1 MGQQEYLK
9 ALAKTLE
16 PTPEMKNIAAIY
28 GKDSPEY
35 KKALTNVVQKSG
47 YISSE
52 NLAPGAIAI
61 DPITKKFVASAP
73 KDGIQMQQGPNG
85 LVANQVSGYAP
96 AISAINQAEE
106 SGKGT
111 GRAQTTPAEAI
122 DPLTGKT
129 IATTQAANMGL
140 PAMGMPTVQTPK
152 STPVVTKEN
161 PVMQAIEI
169 GNNEDWRK
177 DVFAPAKLQGQ
188 TAQKTLDSVAVLRNT
203 NIDTGVGTETLATIA
218 GMLGAAGVK
227 DAQKYATD
235 AIIFKREGSKA
246 LLNVLASQKGSQTE
260 RDAITGRETF
270 VTLADTPQ
278 AKDFTLDLAQAMAL
292 QDQRKAGYFQK
303 ASDMPQVH
311 KGKLGTISTEWSKIE
326 GSVFDMPIGRSA
338 DGKPITMRQKYGIK

>member
-1 MGQQEYLK
+1 MSV
-9 ALAKTLE
+9 
-16 PTPEMKNIAAIY
+16 TP
-28 GKDSPEY
+28 
-35 KKALTNVVQKSG
+35 SG
-47 YISSE
+47 
-52 NLAPGAIAI
+52 
-61 DPITKKFVASAP
+61 TVASPIA
-73 KDGIQMQQGPNG
+73 GYGPT
-85 LVANQVSGYAP
+85 VSG
-96 AISAINQAEE
+96 INQAEAF
-106 SGKGT
+106 GT
-111 GRAQTTPAEAI
+111 GTGKAQTTPAEAI
-122 DPLTGKT
+122 DPLTGRT

-140 PAMGMPTVQTPK
+140 PPMGMPTGQTPNK
-152 STPVVTKEN
+152 TPVVTKEN
-161 PVMQAIEI
+161 PIMQAIEM

-227 DAQKYATD
+227 DAQKFATD

-292 QDQRKAGYFQK
+292 QDQRKSAYFQK

-326 GSVFDMPIGRSA
+326 GSVFDMPIGQSA